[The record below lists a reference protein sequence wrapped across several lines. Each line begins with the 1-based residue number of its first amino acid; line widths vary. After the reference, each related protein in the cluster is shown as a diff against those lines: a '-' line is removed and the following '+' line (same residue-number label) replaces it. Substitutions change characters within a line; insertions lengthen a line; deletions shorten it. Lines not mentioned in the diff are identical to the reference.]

1 MAAEVGKN
9 ARRGLPH
16 SSVIAATSYAYP
28 SELVSNEDFAARCEF
43 RPTTSYAELTALS
56 GMKTRR
62 WCAPSENTRTL
73 TDAAVTRLLAEE
85 PELCG
90 EIDLVVVASGT
101 TLNMAHPSD
110 PENRSMADLSPF
122 VLEML
127 GRKRALGLDIKACYC
142 SGFLRGVQVVDS
154 LLANENYRAA
164 LLVAVEQG
172 SRFATAATNKSSFC
186 FIVADAAGVVVFR
199 RGERREGAGIIDYV
213 GHTEVDKRTW
223 VGIGEDAASMTM
235 LGSKAA
241 EATQKLLVEC
251 GRTLLWRNG
260 LTPNDVNWLLPIQT
274 HGGLLSGVLSEL
286 EWPRERMLWF
296 GDVNGFSGSA
306 SIPSCLAEQTRFGR
320 VRRGDLVLSLA
331 VGAGLNCAG
340 ALYRY

>member
-1 MAAEVGKN
+1 MNDDFGTN

-16 SSVIAATSYAYP
+16 SSIIAATSYAYP
-28 SELVSNEDFAARCEF
+28 SELVSNEDFARRAQF
-43 RPTTSYAELTALS
+43 RPTTPYPELAAAS

-73 TDAAVTRLLAEE
+73 TDAAVARLLAEE
-85 PELCG
+85 PELCA

-101 TLNMAHPSD
+101 TLNVAHPSD

-142 SGFLRGVQVVDS
+142 SGFLRGVQVVDA

-186 FIVADAAGVVVFR
+186 FIVADAAGAVVFR
-199 RGERREGAGIIDYV
+199 RSERREGAGIIDYV

-241 EATQKLLVEC
+241 EATAQLLVEC
-251 GRTLLWRNG
+251 GRTLLRRNG
-260 LTPNDVNWLLPIQT
+260 LGPGDVRWLLPIQT
-274 HGGLLSGVLSEL
+274 HAGLLSGVLGEL

-306 SIPSCLAEQTRFGR
+306 SIPSCLAEQARLGR
-320 VRRGDLVLSLA
+320 VRPGDLVLSLA